1 MNTKVEAVEKM
12 NVYANELVKMIVKDG
27 KALQDEKLRIAF
39 ENVVRAMVDM
49 TNIQLDKEKDAH
61 DTLKTTLSRMKIA
74 HNCMQQNAAI
84 PVKSD
89 NINKPF
95 TMK

>member
-1 MNTKVEAVEKM
+1 MKAKVETVEKM

-27 KALQDEKLRIAF
+27 QSLQEEKLRIAF

-49 TNIQLDKEKDAH
+49 TNIQLDREKDTN

-74 HNCMQQNAAI
+74 HNCINQNASSSKQ
-84 PVKSD
+84 P
-89 NINKPF
+89 
-95 TMK
+95 

>member
-27 KALQDEKLRIAF
+27 KSLQDEKLRIAF

-49 TNIQLDKEKDAH
+49 TNIQLDKEKDAS

-74 HNCMQQNAAI
+74 HNCMQPNSL
-84 PVKSD
+84 VSTK
-89 NINKPF
+89 NKNTPF
-95 TMK
+95 TIK

>member
-1 MNTKVEAVEKM
+1 MNQKVEAVEKM

-27 KALQDEKLRIAF
+27 NALQDEKLRIAF

-49 TNIQLDKEKDAH
+49 TNIQLDKEKDAN

-74 HNCMQQNAAI
+74 HNCMN
-84 PVKSD
+84 PNSSKPD
-89 NINKPF
+89 NKTTTIS
-95 TMK
+95 

>member
-1 MNTKVEAVEKM
+1 MKAKVETMEKM

-27 KALQDEKLRIAF
+27 QSLQDEKLRIAF

-49 TNIQLDKEKDAH
+49 TNIQLEREKDTN

-74 HNCMQQNAAI
+74 HNCINQNASSRKQ
-84 PVKSD
+84 P
-89 NINKPF
+89 
-95 TMK
+95 

>member
-1 MNTKVEAVEKM
+1 MNQKVEAVEKM

-27 KALQDEKLRIAF
+27 NSLQDEKLRIAF

-49 TNIQLDKEKDAH
+49 TNIQLDKEKDAN

-74 HNCMQQNAAI
+74 HNCMNPNSA
-84 PVKSD
+84 KSVTND
-89 NINKPF
+89 NKTTTIS
-95 TMK
+95 

>member
-1 MNTKVEAVEKM
+1 MNQKVEAVEKM

-49 TNIQLDKEKDAH
+49 TNIQLDKEKDAN

-74 HNCMQQNAAI
+74 HNCMNPNSSI
-84 PVKSD
+84 PD
-89 NINKPF
+89 NKTTTIS
-95 TMK
+95 

>member
-49 TNIQLDKEKDAH
+49 TNLQLDKEKDAN

-74 HNCMQQNAAI
+74 HNCMQSNSAA
-84 PVKSD
+84 PS
-89 NINKPF
+89 NNKNTPL
-95 TMK
+95 KI

>member
-49 TNIQLDKEKDAH
+49 TNIQLDKEKDAS

-74 HNCMQQNAAI
+74 HNCMQPNSVI
-84 PVKSD
+84 PVKSK
-89 NINKPF
+89 NTNKPF
-95 TMK
+95 TIK

>member
-1 MNTKVEAVEKM
+1 MKAKVETVEKM

-27 KALQDEKLRIAF
+27 QSLQEEKLRIAF

-49 TNIQLDKEKDAH
+49 TNIQLEREKDTN

-74 HNCMQQNAAI
+74 HNCINPNASSSKQ
-84 PVKSD
+84 P
-89 NINKPF
+89 
-95 TMK
+95 

>member
-1 MNTKVEAVEKM
+1 MNQKVEAVEKM

-27 KALQDEKLRIAF
+27 NSLQDEKLRIAF

-49 TNIQLDKEKDAH
+49 TNIQLDKEKNAN

-74 HNCMQQNAAI
+74 HNCMNPNSAK
-84 PVKSD
+84 PVKND
-89 NINKPF
+89 NKTTTIS
-95 TMK
+95 